1 MFNVGGG
8 EIIVILLLALL
19 VLGPDK
25 LPSTAKKVGKFLH
38 EVRRMTS
45 GFEQEVRR
53 AMDFENIGSDLV
65 PPSAAAPESSVSD
78 TEDAI
83 ARTTDGPRLTGPIGT
98 SGTAGTA
105 PTPVN
110 PFNRSTAPAD
120 SAAFVVDLSGTG
132 SVVEDE

>member
-8 EIIVILLLALL
+8 EIIVILLLAML

-53 AMDFENIGSDLV
+53 AMDFENIDSGDQESKS
-65 PPSAAAPESSVSD
+65 PSSKATSSS
-78 TEDAI
+78 DAI
-83 ARTTDGPRLTGPIGT
+83 HRTSSGPQLTGPTGST
-98 SGTAGTA
+98 VSPNPRADGR
-105 PTPVN
+105 TP
-110 PFNRSTAPAD
+110 
-120 SAAFVVDLSGTG
+120 FVADLSAVQGP
-132 SVVEDE
+132 DEQTS

>member
-45 GFEQEVRR
+45 GFEQEVRS
-53 AMDFENIGSDLV
+53 AMDFENISSDPV
-65 PPSAAAPESSVSD
+65 APSAATPETTIST

-83 ARTTDGPRLTGPIGT
+83 ARTTDGPRLSGPAEI
-98 SGTAGTA
+98 SGTA
-105 PTPVN
+105 PTTPTQVN
-110 PFNRSTAPAD
+110 PFNRSKAPTD

-132 SVVEDE
+132 SVAEGE

>member
-25 LPSTAKKVGKFLH
+25 LPATAKKVGRFLH

-53 AMDFENIGSDLV
+53 AMDFENLGTDV
-65 PPSAAAPESSVSD
+65 ADGTAAASPD
-78 TEDAI
+78 DAVHR
-83 ARTTDGPRLTGPIGT
+83 ATDGPRLSAPTTPIATSAASAGT
-98 SGTAGTA
+98 SAGTPPGTPPPA
-105 PTPVN
+105 PGPA
-110 PFNRSTAPAD
+110 PFVA
-120 SAAFVVDLSGTG
+120 DLSAPRHL
-132 SVVEDE
+132 DDQA